1 MKVKKY
7 SDYSKLYE
15 AKLLECE
22 FLKEQNITLSDIVD
36 PLQDLIN
43 EEFIKKLFQKA
54 AKGAA
59 AVGKAVVN
67 VAKNVANAVSNTFK
81 SVFKF
86 FGLDK
91 LTKAISNYIKNTELF
106 RKIKEGLSSLAK
118 WAIGIG
124 GVDENNKPNLKNIWT
139 AITQKAKPVADEAGV
154 NSGEIQKAG
163 ATLTQLKLESFA
175 INEDDQYDISD
186 SEVKYYGFFEKVAHA
201 LGIKNARFNGV
212 VSQILKKGTIGLA
225 IMGILKL
232 AGLSLAGLTGL
243 VTLGPVAMGVIG
255 GMLLMAGLII
265 LAIWI
270 CKPYPTLED
279 CLAYLHMHFGNKLQD
294 VDIITIFIN
303 PAPEPTESEKWVK
316 HKDIPD
322 ITRVDP
328 AVSEK
333 SLYPTMIKNLQALR
347 GILLNQDNVKLQ
359 GQSELEKPGMPGKIA
374 GKPQKPIDKKPIK
387 RKDNVKEQYIITMSE
402 LLLEKDR
409 LGKGANVEVTSQE
422 SYLTQAVQNTRK
434 SLKALQD
441 QKDKGFGITVEFI
454 DDILE
459 NKMESS
465 TKQPVKDLYK
475 DIYEYL
481 YGDKKR
487 TLSELGVLYKESVD
501 IISKSSSR
509 QVIAEKMARFSKR
522 TMQFEGEGF
531 YSGLGK
537 FGDYIEEYNN
547 TLKQIMDYYKSKKNE
562 RLVHRFIQYKG
573 L

>member
-1 MKVKKY
+1 
-7 SDYSKLYE
+7 
-15 AKLLECE
+15 
-22 FLKEQNITLSDIVD
+22 
-36 PLQDLIN
+36 
-43 EEFIKKLFQKA
+43 
-54 AKGAA
+54 
-59 AVGKAVVN
+59 
-67 VAKNVANAVSNTFK
+67 VSNTFK

-175 INEDDQYDISD
+175 INEDDKYDISD

-225 IMGILKL
+225 VMGILKL
-232 AGLSLAGLTGL
+232 SGLSLAGLTGL

-322 ITRVDP
+322 ITRVEDP
-328 AVSEK
+328 DVSEK

-359 GQSELEKPGMPGKIA
+359 GQGELEKPGMPGKIGA
-374 GKPQKPIDKKPIK
+374 KPEKPRDKKPSK
-387 RKDNVKEQYIITMSE
+387 RQANVKEQYIITMSE